1 MSTHLLSDTA
11 STQAFIGGDF
21 VDAAS
26 GATFDSLVPATGQVI
41 VHVAAGA
48 SPRPNASD
56 KSRIICTLLIATASR
71 CVMERVGENA
81 RSATPKSSH

>member
-41 VHVAAGA
+41 VHVAAGGDVDIERA
-48 SPRPNASD
+48 VAAARKAFESAHMRSSGMIGRGRVPR
-56 KSRIICTLLIATASR
+56 
-71 CVMERVGENA
+71 
-81 RSATPKSSH
+81 